1 MIPFARIEAASSSS
15 PSELKDVR
23 GCMGLGWI
31 KPSGSIPGLVAIDVV
46 AGAVA
51 AAVGPGWPRPERR
64 AERPLPSALRG
75 LSSALFICHNL
86 LREFDIALGSP
97 RPRVVHQD
105 RLAVAGRFSEADTP
119 RDYRCKYLIRKELL
133 QVFCYLPRQ
142 ICAFIVHGE
151 QDSLDLK
158 RLGKGISD

>member
-51 AAVGPGWPRPERR
+51 AAVGPGWPRPGRR

-75 LSSALFICHNL
+75 LSSALFIRHNL
-86 LREFDIALGSP
+86 LRKLDIALRSP
-97 RPRVVHQD
+97 RAGVVHQD
-105 RLAVAGRFSEADTP
+105 RFTVTRRFGQPDAT
-119 RDYRCKYLIRKELL
+119 RNNRCKYLIRKEI
-133 QVFCYLPRQ
+133 P
-142 ICAFIVHGE
+142 
-151 QDSLDLK
+151 
-158 RLGKGISD
+158 